1 MKRGAQF
8 STPVLCENGRI
19 DVFEGV
25 ADCQWY
31 KHKEKQLVNWTGCI
45 KTDTINWVI

>member
-1 MKRGAQF
+1 MKRAAQV

-25 ADCQWY
+25 ADFW
-31 KHKEKQLVNWTGCI
+31 G
-45 KTDTINWVI
+45 